1 MITIRECKAIITAL
15 YEAGFR
21 SYKVDEDASLNDLI
35 NKFKGIA
42 ATNSLQGSTDY
53 IYLYSNKDLGK
64 VNIHLNLHKMRL
76 FISSKDESA
85 TNNIIQEHT
94 LTTIESIV
102 DILSLVL
109 GIDLDIPEQIK
120 ASDNE
125 TLQIIQLYRATLR
138 IDYDDLY
145 EEVYDMIGNA
155 ILDLDKHEIINYYTH
170 NKNDIESN
178 NVISIELIA

>member
-15 YEAGFR
+15 YKDGFR
-21 SYKVDEDASLNDLI
+21 NYKVDVDASLNDLI
-35 NKFKGIA
+35 NKF
-42 ATNSLQGSTDY
+42 NVVVEYSLQGHES
-53 IYLYSNKDLGK
+53 IYLHANRDLGR
-64 VNIHLNLHKMRL
+64 VNIHLNIHRMKL
-76 FISSKDESA
+76 FISSKDESV

-125 TLQIIQLYRATLR
+125 TLQLIQLYRATLR

-155 ILDLDKHEIINYYTH
+155 ILDLDKHEIINYYVH